1 VFFLVLVGVYG
12 LAYLLGHLASD
23 STPPPKLAIK
33 CPNCMHRTVET
44 ARKFVVVRGML
55 IVFRY
60 GSISLVGC
68 RQCVSEQGRSVAGGN
83 LFLGWWSIFGFLA
96 TPFVLLQNVYNLSGR
111 PNSRMLREVL
121 AEVGYSLEDAS
132 VGNDGLSGEQRR
144 LLRAAAAALKSIAL
158 VEGTSTAE
166 WHQARD
172 HLTALSDGSLT
183 PSGADQ
189 LLRTVRP
196 EELDKKHFDV
206 EQRHVLLRIAIDVA
220 SADGNVS
227 AREEEALCY
236 LGERLG
242 FTRSFVRQFLASPG
256 GPAATTSSG
265 VAAAR
270 MVLGVSE
277 DAGIGEIRSAYKRL
291 MMQHH
296 PDRVAPDEREEANRK
311 AAEINAAY
319 DLLLGRVSASDGSTE
334 QQQRPRPPPRPP
346 TKSQEKAPPQ
356 PPKAKRPT
364 LCRACQRRVSETA
377 RFCGF
382 CGTKDPV
389 L

>member
-1 VFFLVLVGVYG
+1 
-12 LAYLLGHLASD
+12 
-23 STPPPKLAIK
+23 
-33 CPNCMHRTVET
+33 MHRTVET
-44 ARKFVVVRGML
+44 ARKLVVVRGML
-55 IVFRY
+55 IFFRY

-68 RQCVSEQGRSVAGGN
+68 CKCVSEQSRGVAGGN
-83 LFLGWWSIFGFLA
+83 LFLGWWSLLGFLA
-96 TPFVLLQNVYNLSGR
+96 TPFALLQNVYNLSSR

-121 AEVGYSLEDAS
+121 AEVGYSLEDES
-132 VGNDGLSGEQRR
+132 IGNDGLSGEQRL

-196 EELDKKHFDV
+196 EELDKKHLNS

-220 SADGNVS
+220 AADGNVS
-227 AREEEALCY
+227 TREEEALCD

-256 GPAATTSSG
+256 GTAATTSAGLS
-265 VAAAR
+265 AAR
-270 MVLGVSE
+270 KVLGVSE

-296 PDRVAPDEREEANRK
+296 PDRVAPAERETANSK
-311 AAEINAAY
+311 AVEINAAY
-319 DLLLGRVSASDGSTE
+319 DLLLGRVSAPNSAPGP
-334 QQQRPRPPPRPP
+334 QQRPQPSPRPP

-364 LCRACQRRVSETA
+364 LCHACQRRVSETA
-377 RFCGF
+377 KFCGF
-382 CGTKDPV
+382 CGSKDPV
-389 L
+389 R